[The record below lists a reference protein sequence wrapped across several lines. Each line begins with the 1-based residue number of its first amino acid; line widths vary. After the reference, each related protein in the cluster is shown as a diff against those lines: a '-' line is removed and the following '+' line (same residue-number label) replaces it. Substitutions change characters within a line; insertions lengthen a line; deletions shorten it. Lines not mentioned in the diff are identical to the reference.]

1 MTMNYNFITVFYGI
15 FLGRMS
21 FERIEAVLFMALF
34 WVL

>member
-1 MTMNYNFITVFYGI
+1 MNYNFIIVFYGI

-21 FERIEAVLFMALF
+21 FERIVSILFMALF